1 MAQSTHHSESLLLVC
16 YWLLYNI
23 TIQVNLKGEKKEDGS
38 FKYFFGHL
46 GTFWDILSLW
56 GDIRTLQ
63 GHFRTLLET
72 ALDFLVPSWYH
83 YGTFWS
89 PLELLEPLGGYLL
102 DILECFGT
110 FWDFLSPFRGHSG
123 LSRDILGP
131 YGEQFWTFSNV
142 LGLFVPF

>member
-1 MAQSTHHSESLLLVC
+1 M
-16 YWLLYNI
+16 
-23 TIQVNLKGEKKEDGS
+23 
-38 FKYFFGHL
+38 
-46 GTFWDILSLW
+46 
-56 GDIRTLQ
+56 
-63 GHFRTLLET
+63 
-72 ALDFLVPSWYH
+72 DFLVPSWYH

-131 YGEQFWTFSNV
+131 YEGQFWTFWDILSLFRGHSGLSRDI
-142 LGLFVPF
+142 LGPYGGQCLDILECFGTFFPFLGDIQDFPGTF